1 MTYTIAILTALLP
14 GALTWWWGRALLARS
29 NDPALAERVLNFRTR
44 RAKIS
49 GFAIAAT
56 GFLSAKLSF
65 LFVLIIVAGVVAG
78 SFPSRRALFSE
89 KWGFFSYLSF
99 QVRLATAAAGFFIA
113 LMLVPQVLLRSR
125 EFWWPVAI
133 GLSIFLALWG
143 LFYKHIVCILFQASP
158 LDHPGLG
165 PLIAEINQR
174 ASAVPQTVYRAGPD
188 EGVWANA
195 FAVPSLLGSIIVL
208 SKTLVETFS
217 PQEAA
222 AIYAHEV
229 AHIEYF
235 NKKRRLL
242 RSLLAGWLA
251 IAISIVFSWF
261 LIRQTDGTDDILI
274 AFWSLLLF
282 IAIVV
287 KMARNKAHETE
298 SDRRAVELCGN
309 AEALAT
315 ALEKLHALNLM
326 PRRWEP
332 GMERCASHPSLAHR
346 LQDLR
351 KEQPSAPAIDQRLI
365 AGMPSTGILAIL
377 EAERVHWLCGV
388 PPDTCRDPALLRE
401 KAASVESIVYSEI
414 TDLRISTRSGNG
426 ATLLAEDNRGRKWKT
441 PIHSDEI
448 KPVQEFL
455 DTVDI
460 RFSRTQAKSGKLS
473 MESIWCIT
481 FSLLLSFA
489 AKASAF
495 ALITSSVI
503 ALVRPYP
510 GPMAAFGTISLGAA
524 LIELV
529 RAGLS
534 TAFNPYYH
542 ISLIALALLGASCIV
557 LAFMRSPS
565 AADARSRGSILAA
578 TILGGFALFEGAFL
592 AVIGLMSVVHLHQ
605 YAKIFSS
612 LPLALF
618 GASASLLFIRRR
630 KAGRVLA
637 AALAVLAI
645 LPFLAGTDW
654 FLARFS
660 NDSFGGIAPKPQHL
674 NMQNPR
680 FEWQSS
686 LKEYCSEL
694 RISPTGDY
702 VAARNYSSEGVEPIS
717 QFMLL
722 SSKGPLRQIDA
733 WDLVFLEDGCLLAM
747 SEGSGRYRLGRQA
760 IDGSEKETW
769 SMDLPKLKSPRLMAD
784 PASGEWIVIGISP
797 ERRDV
802 LRFEGRIGSAGYKVT
817 KYSWNWS
824 QDGEAVDCFNSFY
837 ATRDSTIASG
847 PISPQRL
854 WTMWMQSSTLHV
866 LGPEVSKIIAHSGFH
881 VRWVPPRLLDRSIFA
896 FVDSEYPKSYLWKV
910 DIGTG
915 SSECVLSFE
924 DRVRAHAIGLNG
936 HLGFVMDSQELII
949 ADPEHH
955 VASRYSLSRI
965 DNQLKPNQL
974 AVARNHVALLSVGE
988 NGSRVDVL
996 KVDMPNEAVRITS
1009 SALHP

>member
-14 GALTWWWGRALLARS
+14 GALTWWWGRALLACAH
-29 NDPALAERVLNFRTR
+29 DPALAERVLNFRTR

-56 GFLSAKLSF
+56 GFLSAKLPF
-65 LFVLIIVAGVVAG
+65 LLVLIIVAGVVAG

-99 QVRLATAAAGFFIA
+99 QVRLVTAAAGFFIA
-113 LMLVPQVLLRSR
+113 LMLVPRVLLWSR

-143 LFYKHIVCILFQASP
+143 LFYKSIVCALFHASP
-158 LDHPGLG
+158 LNHPELD

-174 ASAVPQTVYRAGPD
+174 ALAVPQRVYRAGPD

-195 FAVPSLLGSIIVL
+195 FAVPSLLGSIVVL
-208 SKTLVETFS
+208 SKTLVETFT

-229 AHIEYF
+229 AHIEHF

-251 IAISIVFSWF
+251 IAISIVFSWS
-261 LIRQTDGTDDILI
+261 LIHQTDGTDNILI

-282 IAIVV
+282 LAIVV
-287 KMARNKAHETE
+287 KMARNKAHETQ

-351 KEQPSAPAIDQRLI
+351 KEQLPAAAILQRLT
-365 AGMPSTGILAIL
+365 AGMSSNGIMAIL
-377 EAERVHWLCGV
+377 ESDRVHWLSGI
-388 PPDTCRDPALLRE
+388 PPDASRDPALLRE
-401 KAASVESIVYSEI
+401 KAAGVESIVYSEI
-414 TDLRISTRSGNG
+414 TDLRISTRSGDG
-426 ATLLAEDNRGRKWKT
+426 ATLLAEDIRGRKWKT
-441 PIHSDEI
+441 PIHPDEV

-455 DTVDI
+455 DTVDT
-460 RFSRTQAKSGKLS
+460 RFSRTQARSGKMS

-481 FSLLLSFA
+481 LSLLLSFA
-489 AKASAF
+489 AKASVFAF
-495 ALITSSVI
+495 ITSAVI

-510 GPMAAFGTISLGAA
+510 GPMAAFGAISLGAA

-542 ISLIALALLGASCIV
+542 ISLIALASLGAACIV
-557 LAFMRSPS
+557 LAFMRAP
-565 AADARSRGSILAA
+565 ANAEARSRGSSLAA
-578 TILGGFALFEGAFL
+578 AILGGIALFEGAFL
-592 AVIGLMSVVHLHQ
+592 AVIGLMSAMHLHQ
-605 YAKIFSS
+605 YAKIFAS

-618 GASASLLFIRRR
+618 GAAASLLFIRRR
-630 KAGRVLA
+630 KAGRALA
-637 AALAVLAI
+637 AGLAVSAI

-660 NDSFGGIAPKPQHL
+660 NDSFGGIPPRPQHL
-674 NMQNPR
+674 NVQNPR
-680 FEWQSS
+680 FEWQST

-702 VAARNYSSEGVEPIS
+702 VAARNYSSKRIEPIS

-722 SSKGPLRQIDA
+722 SSKGPLRQIEA
-733 WDLVFLEDGCLLAM
+733 LDLVFLEDGHLLAM
-747 SEGSGRYRLGRQA
+747 SENSGRYRLGCQEV
-760 IDGSEKETW
+760 DGAEKETW
-769 SMDLPKLKSPRLMAD
+769 SMDLPKLKSPRLTVD
-784 PASGEWIVIGISP
+784 PTSGDWIVIGISP

-802 LRFEGRIGSAGYKVT
+802 LRFEGRIGSAGYEAK
-817 KYSWNWS
+817 KYPWHWS
-824 QDGEAVDCFNSFY
+824 QDGEAADYFNSFY
-837 ATRDSTIASG
+837 ATRNSTIASG

-854 WTMWMQSSTLHV
+854 WTMWMQSATLHV
-866 LGPEVSKIIAHSGFH
+866 LGPEVSRTIAHSGFH
-881 VRWVPPRLLDRSIFA
+881 VRWVSPRLLDRSIFA
-896 FVDSEYPKSYLWKV
+896 FVDNEYPQSFLWRV

-915 SSECVLSFE
+915 SSECVLSLE
-924 DRVRAHAIGLNG
+924 DRVRAHAMGLNG
-936 HLGFVMDSQELII
+936 NLGFVMDSQELIV

-955 VASRYSLSRI
+955 AASRYSLSRI
-965 DNQLKPNQL
+965 DNQLKPSQL

-996 KVDMPNEAVRITS
+996 KVDMPNEALRITS